1 MKDQV
6 VKPKR
11 SLRTLL
17 ILWFLIL
24 SIAPLSFMTW
34 YSLSKFENA
43 INEEVEQKITFN
55 EKEIKNAFSG
65 YYKNLK
71 NKHELHLKDNS
82 LLFYLT
88 RDDSESLINL
98 AHRWVL
104 NDNLSEVSI
113 YNRDGLLLFTSH
125 KGRDGKVNDLV
136 NLGDEPVYVSKE
148 FMQSFGNKKQT
159 FVIDIEKNQQ
169 LDFVAFSRVQSAN
182 GNTIGY
188 LQETLRADSQ
198 IIKSISESLGGTNII
213 VYKTGDEQRLVSH
226 LNLFKF
232 NVDNWENKKEVKI
245 REQELS
251 FSKFKLNWGDDLVNV
266 VLGQSKKNY
275 QAVLKK
281 VITSFISMMVGITI
295 VLVLLSFII
304 SLVLLKPLNRLLEV
318 LKNKDPGEELVELPI
333 ETNTELGL
341 LTKKF
346 NELFAKIFKAQKQL
360 KTNIVKLKDV
370 NTEIKGTQTKLV
382 HNEKMASLGQLVAGV
397 AHELNN
403 PIGFIY
409 SNMGHLREYTTNLV
423 KIIEDGGADKEKLA
437 ALKEELDYDFMVR
450 DLPKLIQS
458 CEDGAQRT
466 RDIVLGLRNFSRIE
480 EAKLKEVDITEGI
493 DRTLDLLKGE
503 LKSKVTVVK
512 KYAKAPLINCYPSQL
527 NQVFMNIIVNSIQA
541 IEDRGELTI
550 QTKITENKFIEISFK
565 DTGNGMSEDT
575 IAKVFDPF
583 FTTKDIGKGTGLGL
597 SISYGIIQNHEGDIS
612 VNSKVGEGTEFV
624 ITLPIKGPSN
634 TEEPKS

>member
-1 MKDQV
+1 MKEQPLR
-6 VKPKR
+6 PKR

-17 ILWFLIL
+17 ILWFLLL

-34 YSLSKFENA
+34 YSLSKFKDA
-43 INEEVEQKITFN
+43 INEEVEQKVIFN
-55 EKEIKNAFSG
+55 EKEIKDSFIG
-65 YYKNLK
+65 YYEELK
-71 NKHELHLKDNS
+71 LKHENHLKDNS

-88 RDDSESLINL
+88 RNDVSSLINL
-98 AHRWVL
+98 AHKWVL
-104 NDNLSEVSI
+104 KDNLNKISV

-125 KGRDGKVNDLV
+125 KDRGNKVSDLI

-148 FMQSFGNKKQT
+148 FMNSFGEKKQT
-159 FVIDIEKNQQ
+159 FVIDIVKNQQ
-169 LDFVAFSRVQSAN
+169 LEFVGFSRVLSSG

-188 LQETLRADSQ
+188 LQETIRADNK
-198 IIKSISESLGGTNII
+198 IIKNISDSLGGTNII
-213 VYKTGDEQRLVSH
+213 VYKAGDKQRLVSH

-232 NVDNWENKKEVKI
+232 NVDSWDDKKDVKL

-251 FSKFKLNWGDDLVNV
+251 FSKFKLNWGDDWVNV

-275 QAVLKK
+275 QAVLKN
-281 VITSFISMMVGITI
+281 VITSFISMMIGITI
-295 VLVLLSFII
+295 VLVILSLII
-304 SLVLLKPLNRLLEV
+304 SLVLLKPLNRLLEA
-318 LKNKDPGEELVELPI
+318 LRNKDPGEELVELPI
-333 ETNTELGL
+333 ETSTELGL
-341 LTKKF
+341 LTQKF
-346 NELFAKIFKAQKQL
+346 NELFKKVFNAQKSL
-360 KTNIVKLKDV
+360 KTNIVELKDV

-409 SNMGHLREYTTNLV
+409 SNMGHLRDYTNGLV
-423 KIIEDGGADKEKLA
+423 RIIEEGNGDQEKIS
-437 ALKEELDYDFMVR
+437 ALKDELDYDFMIK

-458 CEDGAQRT
+458 CEDGAKRT

-503 LKSKVTVVK
+503 LKSKVSVVK
-512 KYAKAPLINCYPSQL
+512 KYAKAPLINCYPGQL
-527 NQVFMNIIVNSIQA
+527 NQVFMNIIVNSIHA

-565 DTGNGMSEDT
+565 DSGKGIGKEA
-575 IAKVFDPF
+575 IEKIFDPF

-597 SISYGIIQNHEGDIS
+597 SISYGIVQKHEGTIK

-624 ITLPIKGPSN
+624 ITLPIEGPSN
-634 TEEPKS
+634 IEEPNS

>member
-1 MKDQV
+1 MDDQS

-17 ILWFLIL
+17 ILWFLLL

-43 INEEVEQKITFN
+43 INEEVKQKISFN
-55 EKEIKNAFSG
+55 EKEIKNTFND
-65 YYKNLK
+65 YYDDLK
-71 NKHELHLKDNS
+71 NKHQVHLKDNS

-88 RDDSESLINL
+88 RDDVSSLINL
-98 AHRWVL
+98 AHKWVL
-104 NDNLSEVSI
+104 NDNLNKVSI
-113 YNRDGLLLFTSH
+113 YNRDGLLLFNSH
-125 KGRDGKVNDLV
+125 KGREGKVNDLI

-148 FMQSFGNKKQT
+148 FMDSFGSKKQT
-159 FVIDIEKNQQ
+159 FVIDIIKNQQ
-169 LDFVAFSRVQSAN
+169 LEFVAFSRVESAN

-188 LQETLRADSQ
+188 LQETIRADNK
-198 IIKSISESLGGTNII
+198 IIKNISESLGGTNII
-213 VYKTGDEQRLVSH
+213 VYKAGDQERLVSH
-226 LNLFKF
+226 SNLFKF
-232 NVDNWENKKEVKI
+232 NVDNWKDKKEI
-245 REQELS
+245 RLREQELS
-251 FSKFKLNWGDDLVNV
+251 FSKFKLSWGDDWINV
-266 VLGQSKKNY
+266 VLGQSKKSY
-275 QAVLKK
+275 QAVLKN
-281 VITSFISMMVGITI
+281 VIASFISMMIGITI
-295 VLVLLSFII
+295 ILVALSLII
-304 SLVLLKPLNRLLEV
+304 SLVLLKPLNRLLEA

-341 LTKKF
+341 LTQKF

-360 KTNIVKLKDV
+360 KTNIVKLEGV
-370 NTEIKGTQTKLV
+370 NTEIKGTQSKLV

-409 SNMGHLREYTTNLV
+409 SNMGHLREYTNNLV
-423 KIIEDGGADKEKLA
+423 KIIEEGGGNSEEINK
-437 ALKEELDYDFMVR
+437 LKEELDYDFMVR

-512 KYAKAPLINCYPSQL
+512 KYAKAPLINCYPGQL
-527 NQVFMNIIVNSIQA
+527 NQVFMNIIVNSIHA
-541 IEDRGELTI
+541 IDERGELSI
-550 QTKITENKFIEISFK
+550 QTKITDNKFIEITFK
-565 DTGNGMSEDT
+565 DTGRGIEEET
-575 IAKVFDPF
+575 IEKIFDPF

-597 SISYGIIQNHEGDIS
+597 SISYGIIQNHEGEIK
-612 VNSKVGEGTEFV
+612 VNSKIGEGTEFI
-624 ITLPIKGPSN
+624 ITLPIDGPSN
-634 TEEPKS
+634 TNELKS